1 MEKNVGGYDRR
12 IRFIVGP
19 VLLIV
24 GIAAVTGLFSIAAG
38 TVGTALAVLA
48 LVVGAVLTITAIT
61 HTCLVNSLLGVDTYK
76 GTDRSE
82 SETEDL
88 QAGRPN

>member
-24 GIAAVTGLFSIAAG
+24 GIAAVAGLFSIAAG
-38 TVGTALAVLA
+38 TVGAVLAVLA
-48 LVVGAVLTITAIT
+48 LVVGAVLTTTAFTQTCPMNSMLGINT
-61 HTCLVNSLLGVDTYK
+61 HR

-88 QAGRPN
+88 QAGRPS